1 MSALIYGGTGAV
13 GSVLIQTSRNSSKF
27 SWLHPGG
34 PKFIALL
41 AINSNNGI
49 SYQARK
55 N

>member
-13 GSVLIQTSRNSSKF
+13 GSVLVQAFRNSSRF
-27 SWLHPGG
+27 SWLPPGG
-34 PKFIALL
+34 QKFIALL
-41 AINSNNGI
+41 VINSNNGI